1 MPLPKQT
8 RSDNLDKL
16 TDRRRILHQALAGSL
31 GALAWPSITSAQAVF
46 PSQTIR
52 IVVPFGPGGLA
63 DISTRLAGQKLA
75 EKFAQPVL
83 VDNRPGAGGVAAAGV
98 ISSAPSDGHHLIL
111 FSNGTAI
118 STSLLKLPFD
128 PQADFVPISSL
139 AYFDLNLLVARDSKF
154 TDLRA
159 LVVEGG
165 RRQLTFGTINPG
177 STQHLSAELFKSV
190 ARLDATLI
198 PFKTS
203 GEVQL
208 ALQRGDIDVGFESY
222 AALRGGIESGALR
235 ALATTGPSRTA
246 WLPNVPTVKEAGVS
260 DYEVTGWNALY
271 APKGTPA
278 PVVETIGKALR
289 EVIANSDM
297 RKRLLDL
304 GVEPRTSSSAEMANI
319 FERDRR
325 KWAEVIQLAK
335 LKV

>member
-1 MPLPKQT
+1 MLLPEHT
-8 RSDNLDKL
+8 RSDNPAKL
-16 TDRRRILHQALAGSL
+16 PVRRQILRTALGVSL
-31 GALAWPSITSAQAVF
+31 GSMAWPGVTSAQAAF
-46 PSQTIR
+46 LSQTIR

-83 VDNRPGAGGVAAAGV
+83 VENRPGAGGVVAASV
-98 ISSAPSDGHHLIL
+98 ISSAPADGHHLIL

-118 STSLLKLPFD
+118 SRSLLKLPFD

-139 AYFDLNLLVARDSKF
+139 AYFDLNLLVGKDSQF
-154 TDLRA
+154 ADLRA
-159 LVVEGG
+159 LLVEGG

-190 ARLDATLI
+190 TRLNATLV

-222 AALRGGIESGALR
+222 AALRGGIESGVLR
-235 ALATTGPSRTA
+235 ALATTGPSRTT
-246 WLPNVPTVKEAGVS
+246 WLPNVPTVKEAGVP

-271 APKGTPA
+271 APKGTPVA
-278 PVVETIGKALR
+278 VVEAIGKALR
-289 EVIANSDM
+289 EVIASPDM

-304 GVEPRTSSSAEMANI
+304 GVEPRTSSSAEMADV

-325 KWAEVIQLAK
+325 KWAQVIQLAK

>member
-31 GALAWPSITSAQAVF
+31 GALAWPSIASAQAMF

-222 AALRGGIESGALR
+222 AALRGGIESGVLR

-289 EVIANSDM
+289 EVIANPDM

-304 GVEPRTSSSAEMANI
+304 GVEPRTSSSAEMADI

-325 KWAEVIQLAK
+325 KWAQVIQLAK

>member
-1 MPLPKQT
+1 MPLPEQICL
-8 RSDNLDKL
+8 DNPARLRG
-16 TDRRRILHQALAGSL
+16 RRQILHSALGLAL
-31 GALAWPSITSAQAVF
+31 GAIAWPCVTSAQAAF

-83 VDNRPGAGGVAAAGV
+83 VENRPGAGGVVAASV
-98 ISSAPSDGHHLIL
+98 ISSAPADGHHLIL

-118 STSLLKLPFD
+118 SKSLLKLPFD

-139 AYFDLNLLVARDSKF
+139 AYFDLNLLVGRDSKF
-154 TDLRA
+154 TDLRS
-159 LVVEGG
+159 LMVEGG
-165 RRQLTFGTINPG
+165 RRPLTFGTINPG
-177 STQHLSAELFKSV
+177 STQHLSGELFKSV
-190 ARLDATLI
+190 TRLDATLV

-222 AALRGGIESGALR
+222 AALRGGIESGVLR
-235 ALATTGPSRTA
+235 ALATTGPSRTT
-246 WLPNVPTVKEAGVS
+246 WLPEVPTVKEAGVS

-271 APKGTPA
+271 APKGTPVA
-278 PVVETIGKALR
+278 VLEAIGKALR
-289 EVIANSDM
+289 EVIASPDM

-304 GVEPRTSSSAEMANI
+304 GVEPRTSSSAEMANV

-325 KWAEVIQLAK
+325 KWAQVIQLAK